1 MGPQP
6 PRDGR
11 RDRVAAKGPRT
22 RKAYS
27 APRLTEYGDLRKIT
41 TAGKGGNKGDGAGH
55 PATKR

>member
-1 MGPQP
+1 MGTQQ
-6 PRDGR
+6 PRDGKS
-11 RDRVAAKGPRT
+11 DRVAARRPQT

-41 TAGKGGNKGDGAGH
+41 MAGKGGNKGDGGGQ